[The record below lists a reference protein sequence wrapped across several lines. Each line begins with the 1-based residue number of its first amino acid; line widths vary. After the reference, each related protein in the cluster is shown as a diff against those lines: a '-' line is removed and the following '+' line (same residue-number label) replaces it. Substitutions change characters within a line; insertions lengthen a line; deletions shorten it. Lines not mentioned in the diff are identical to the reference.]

1 MIQNIKIKKCLLLAI
16 ILIIILYIV
25 KNISQNIKIKEGMIN
40 ESKLTEMEL
49 DFKRELQSDPT
60 EVINRMTELDLSYD
74 KKTINFT
81 DFFDILQ

>member
-1 MIQNIKIKKCLLLAI
+1 MIQNIKIKKCILLAI

-25 KNISQNIKIKEGMIN
+25 KNISQNIKIKEGMID

-49 DFKRELQSDPT
+49 GFKRELQSDPT

>member
-25 KNISQNIKIKEGMIN
+25 KNISQNIKIKEGMID

-60 EVINRMTELDLSYD
+60 EVINKMTELDLSYD

>member
-1 MIQNIKIKKCLLLAI
+1 MIQNIKIKKCILLAI

-25 KNISQNIKIKEGMIN
+25 KNISQNIKIKEGMID